1 MELRLCPARGE
12 NVRIQVLGP
21 VRAWLGEVPVEL
33 TSAGRRAVLG
43 LLAMAGGQPLSQ
55 AELVD
60 ALWGDRP
67 PPTAANI
74 IQTHIKHLRR
84 LLEPGRVSRSH
95 SARLPRV
102 GDGYALRVSPDNLDL
117 LRFRKL
123 LAAAGAAQ
131 QRGDPRGA
139 ADLFAE
145 ALAQWQGAPLMDVPL
160 LAGHPK
166 VIALAEERHA
176 ALGRYGELMIT
187 LGAVSEAL
195 PALEEAAAAQP
206 LDEVGQ
212 ARLIRA
218 YAVAGRRAKA
228 FATFHDTRRRLAD
241 ELGVDPGHALSAAH
255 AAALGDPGVPAA
267 VPAALPGPAPTPPAP
282 VRPVPAQLPADVPGF
297 TGREEE
303 LAVLDLLV
311 TDHHEQLTAVVIAAV
326 SGMAGVGKT
335 ALVVRWAHRAR
346 SRFPDGQLYVNLR
359 GYDVEQPTAPEDALA
374 GFLRALGMSGL
385 DIPASRDERAATYRS
400 LLDGR
405 RVLVVLDNA
414 ASVDQLRPLLPG
426 TPTCAVVVT
435 SRDTLPGLVA
445 RNGAGRLLL
454 PLLPRDEALILI
466 TRLIGDRVRGDPAA
480 ADDLIG
486 RCAGLPLALRVAAEL
501 AIGRPDVPL
510 RDLVAELA
518 NEGRRLELLDAG
530 GDPQT
535 GVRAVFSWSYRQL
548 SPAAARA
555 FRLLGRTPGPDV
567 AGYAAAALLDTG
579 VAEAGEL
586 LEVLARA
593 HLIQRTA
600 ADRFTLHDLLRAYAV
615 NLSAE
620 IGDGAADA
628 ALDRLF
634 DATLF
639 TATAAMDTLYPVE
652 QHRRARVK
660 RPESP
665 IPPVGGVVS
674 AQTWLD
680 RERANLVA
688 LVAHAATQGRPMYA
702 VQLTLILL
710 RYLESGGHYPEAVAM
725 HEHAVRAARLCDD
738 AAAEAQLLTNVA
750 VMDVQQGNYEQADG
764 LLRRAVELARK
775 CGDDSARARALGNLG
790 HVDQW
795 RGRYDEAAERL
806 REALA
811 LCRRTGDQ
819 AAEARALGN
828 LGQVYRR
835 QGLDEQAAAYL
846 SEAVRICRRIGD
858 PVGEGYALVSL
869 GDVAAR
875 QRDSQRA
882 VRCHREALAVFRR
895 TNERAG
901 TALALDGL
909 GTATHDT
916 VFLREALEIF
926 RQLGERSGETRAT
939 NSLGEVLTTT
949 GRPRYGREEHRA
961 ALTLAIE
968 TGDRYEQ
975 GRAHAGLARV
985 AEMLDD
991 PDTAGRHWT
1000 QAWTRYAEIG
1010 APEAE
1015 DIRAIIEPA
1024 SPWRRRQR
1032 QAEVD
1037 GPDTS
1042 GPAPV

>member
-1 MELRLCPARGE
+1 M
-12 NVRIQVLGP
+12 RIQVLGP
-21 VRAWLGEVPVEL
+21 VRAWLGDVPVEL

-43 LLAMAGGQPLSQ
+43 LLAIAGGQPLGQ
-55 AELVD
+55 AELID

-67 PPTAANI
+67 PPSAPNI
-74 IQTHIKHLRR
+74 IQTHVKHLRR
-84 LLEPGRVSRSH
+84 LLEPGRASRSH
-95 SARLPRV
+95 SALLPRV

-117 LRFRKL
+117 LRFRRL
-123 LAAAGAAQ
+123 LAEAATAQQGGDPQGAAG
-131 QRGDPRGA
+131 
-139 ADLFAE
+139 LYAE
-145 ALAQWQGAPLMDVPL
+145 ALERWQGAPLMDVPL

-166 VIALAEERHA
+166 VVALAEERHA

-187 LGAVSEAL
+187 LGAVAEAL
-195 PALEEAAAAQP
+195 PILEEAAAAQP
-206 LDEVGQ
+206 LDEAGQ

-255 AAALGDPGVPAA
+255 EAVLRDPGEPPA
-267 VPAALPGPAPTPPAP
+267 VPAATPKPPAP
-282 VRPVPAQLPADVPGF
+282 VRPTPAQLPADVPGF
-297 TGREEE
+297 TGRDEE
-303 LAVLDLLV
+303 LAALDRLV
-311 TDHHEQLTAVVIAAV
+311 TENDEQLTAVVIAAV

-359 GYDVEQPTAPEDALA
+359 GYDTEQPMTAEDALA
-374 GFLRALGMSGL
+374 GFLRALGMSGP
-385 DIPASRDERAATYRS
+385 DIPSARDERAAAYRS

-405 RVLVVLDNA
+405 RVLIVLDNA
-414 ASVDQLRPLLPG
+414 ASADQLRPLLPG
-426 TPTCAVVVT
+426 TPACAVVIT

-445 RNGAGRLLL
+445 RHGARRLVV

-466 TRLIGDRVRGDPAA
+466 TRLIGDRVRDDAPA

-486 RCAGLPLALRVAAEL
+486 RCARLPLALRVAAEL
-501 AIGRPDVPL
+501 AIGRPEATL
-510 RDLVAELA
+510 RGLVTELA
-518 NEGRRLELLDAG
+518 DEDRRLKLLNAG

-555 FRLLGRTPGPDV
+555 FRLLGLTPGPDV
-567 AGYAAAALLDTG
+567 AGHAAAALLDTG
-579 VAEAGEL
+579 VTEAAEL

-593 HLIQRTA
+593 HLVQHTG

-615 NLSAE
+615 NLCEE
-620 IGDGAADA
+620 IGDGSA

-639 TATAAMDTLYPVE
+639 TATEAMDTLYPAE
-652 QHRRARVK
+652 QHRRARVT
-660 RPESP
+660 RPRTP
-665 IPPVGGVVS
+665 VPPVGDVGG
-674 AQTWLD
+674 AQAWLD

-688 LVAHAATQGRPMYA
+688 MVGHAATHGRPAHA
-702 VQLTLILL
+702 VHLTLILL
-710 RYLESGGHYPEAVAM
+710 RYLESGGHYPEAVVM
-725 HEHAVRAARLCDD
+725 HEHAVRAAQLSDD
-738 AAAEAQLLTNVA
+738 AAAEARLLTNVA
-750 VMDVQQGNYEQADG
+750 VMDVQQGHYEQADA
-764 LLRRAVELARK
+764 LLRRAVELARG
-775 CGDDSARARALGNLG
+775 CGDHAAEARALGNLG

-795 RGRYDEAAERL
+795 QGRYDEAAERL
-806 REALA
+806 QEALA
-811 LCRRTGDQ
+811 LCRLTGDQ
-819 AAEARALGN
+819 AAEARAVGN

-835 QGLDEQAAAYL
+835 QGRDEQAAAYL
-846 SEAVRICRRIGD
+846 SESVRICRRIGD
-858 PVGEGYALVSL
+858 PVGEGYAQVSL

-875 QRDSQRA
+875 QRDTRRA
-882 VRCHREALAVFRR
+882 VRCHREALAIFRR

-909 GTATHDT
+909 GTVTHDV

-926 RQLGERSGETRAT
+926 QQLGERAGETRVS

-949 GRPRYGREEHRA
+949 GQPERGREEHLR
-961 ALTLAIE
+961 ALTLATE
-968 TGDRYEQ
+968 TGDRYEE

-985 AEMLDD
+985 AEMLGD
-991 PDTAGRHWT
+991 PETADRHRT
-1000 QAWTRYAEIG
+1000 LAWSRYAEIG

-1015 DIRAIIEPA
+1015 EIRSIID
-1024 SPWRRRQR
+1024 RRQ
-1032 QAEVD
+1032 A
-1037 GPDTS
+1037 S
-1042 GPAPV
+1042 GTPHR

>member
-1 MELRLCPARGE
+1 M
-12 NVRIQVLGP
+12 RIQVLGP
-21 VRAWLGEVPVEL
+21 VRAWLDDVPVEL
-33 TSAGRRAVLG
+33 APAGRRAVLG

-55 AELVD
+55 AELID
-60 ALWGDRP
+60 ALWADRP
-67 PPTAANI
+67 PQSAANI
-74 IQTHIKHLRR
+74 IQTHVKHLRR
-84 LLEPGRVSRSH
+84 MLEPGRTSRSH

-102 GDGYALRVSPDNLDL
+102 GDGYALRVSADNLDL
-117 LRFRKL
+117 LRFRQL
-123 LAAAGAAQ
+123 LAEAASAQ
-131 QRGDPRGA
+131 QGGDPRGA
-139 ADLFAE
+139 ADLFAA

-166 VIALAEERHA
+166 VVALAEERRA

-206 LDEVGQ
+206 LDEAGQ

-241 ELGVDPGHALSAAH
+241 ELGVDPGPALSAAH
-255 AAALGDPGVPAA
+255 ADLLREPGDA
-267 VPAALPGPAPTPPAP
+267 GPAPAARPAPPAP
-282 VRPVPAQLPADVPGF
+282 ARPAPAQLPADVPGF

-303 LAVLDLLV
+303 LAALDLLV
-311 TDHHEQLTAVVIAAV
+311 EGGDEQVTAVVISAV

-335 ALVVRWAHRAR
+335 ALAVRWAHRAR

-359 GYDVEQPTAPEDALA
+359 GYDTEQPMTPQDALA
-374 GFLRALGMSGL
+374 GFLRALGMAGG
-385 DIPASRDERAATYRS
+385 DIPAARDERAAAYRS

-405 RVLVVLDNA
+405 RMLILLDNA

-426 TPTCAVVVT
+426 TAGCAVVIT

-445 RNGAGRLLL
+445 RHGAGRLVV
-454 PLLPRDEALILI
+454 PLLRRDEALVLI
-466 TRLIGDRVRGDPAA
+466 TRLIGDRVRDDPAA
-480 ADDLIG
+480 ADDLIA

-501 AIGRPDVPL
+501 AVGRPGVPL

-518 NEGRRLELLDAG
+518 DEGRRLELLNAG

-548 SPAAARA
+548 SPSAARA
-555 FRLLGRTPGPDV
+555 FRLLGLTPGPDV
-567 AGYAAAALLDTG
+567 AGYSAAALLGTG
-579 VAEAGEL
+579 VAEAGAL

-593 HLIQRTA
+593 HLVQQA
-600 ADRFTLHDLLRAYAV
+600 AAGRYTLHDLLRAYAV
-615 NLSAE
+615 NLCAE
-620 IGDGAADA
+620 AGDGDGEA

-639 TATAAMDTLYPVE
+639 TAAEAMDTLYPAE
-652 QHRRARVK
+652 QHRRARVD

-665 IPPVGGVVS
+665 VPPVGDGAG
-674 AQTWLD
+674 AQAWLD

-688 LVAHAATQGRPMYA
+688 LVVHAATHGRPAHA
-702 VQLTLILL
+702 VRLTLTLL
-710 RYLESGGHYPEAVAM
+710 RYLESGGHYTEAVAM
-725 HEHAVRAARLCDD
+725 HEHAVRAAQACGDLS
-738 AAAEAQLLTNVA
+738 AEAQLLTNVA
-750 VMDVQQGNYEQADG
+750 VMDVQQGHYEQADG
-764 LLRRAVELARK
+764 VLRRAVELARA
-775 CGDDSARARALGNLG
+775 CGDHAVEARALGNLG

-795 RGRYDEAAERL
+795 QGRYDEAAERL
-806 REALA
+806 RDALA
-811 LCRRTGDQ
+811 LCRLTGDQ

-835 QGLDEQAAAYL
+835 QGRDGQAAAYL
-846 SEAVRICRRIGD
+846 SEAVRICRRVGD

-869 GDVAAR
+869 GDVARR
-875 QRDSQRA
+875 QRDGRRA
-882 VRCHREALAVFRR
+882 VRCHREALEIFRR

-909 GTATHDT
+909 GASTQDT

-926 RQLGERSGETRAT
+926 RQLGERAGETRAT
-939 NSLGEVLTTT
+939 NSLGEVLTAT
-949 GRPRYGREEHRA
+949 GRPRHGRDEHLA
-961 ALTLAIE
+961 ALALATEIGE
-968 TGDRYEQ
+968 VYEW

-985 AEMLDD
+985 AEMLGDGD
-991 PDTAGRHWT
+991 AAGRHWA
-1000 QAWTRYAEIG
+1000 QALTRYAEIG

-1015 DIRAIIEPA
+1015 EIRSIID
-1024 SPWRRRQR
+1024 RRQSSGTTR
-1032 QAEVD
+1032 Q
-1037 GPDTS
+1037 
-1042 GPAPV
+1042 